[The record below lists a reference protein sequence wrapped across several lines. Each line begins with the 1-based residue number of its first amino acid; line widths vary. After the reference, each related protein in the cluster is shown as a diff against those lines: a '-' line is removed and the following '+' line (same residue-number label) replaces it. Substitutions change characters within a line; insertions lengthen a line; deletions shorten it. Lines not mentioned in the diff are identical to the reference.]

1 MTGRLDDKVILI
13 SGAGG
18 GLGSAQA
25 RLMAKEGAKII
36 AANLQEDP
44 IIAANQPSDTLWK
57 RTLTLVDNINQNGGE
72 AIAVPLDVTKEQNW
86 IDVVAESEKVFGKLD
101 VLSNNAGIYYHA
113 GLLEHT
119 VEKFHQIV
127 NINQLGVL
135 LGMKVVIPAMKRAG
149 GGSIINIASIY
160 GISGAGLSTAYQS
173 TKGAVRL
180 MTKSAAMEFVGNNI
194 RINAICPGMFDTN
207 LFESSVPKED
217 WEAMISLV
225 PMKRFGNPDEI
236 AYGAIFLASDESS
249 FMTGTDLVI
258 DGGYTCP

>member
-1 MTGRLDDKVILI
+1 MTGRLENKVILI

-18 GLGSAQA
+18 GLGNEQA
-25 RLMAKEGAKII
+25 RLMAKEGAKIV

-44 IIAANQPSDTLWK
+44 IIAPNQPSDSLWK
-57 RTLTLVDNINQNGGE
+57 RTLTLVDDINHNGGE
-72 AIAVPLDVTKEQNW
+72 AIAVPLDVTKEEDW
-86 IDVVAESEKVFGKLD
+86 ISAVAESENKFGRLD
-101 VLSNNAGIYYHA
+101 VLSNNAGIYYHI

-127 NINQLGVL
+127 DINQLGVL
-135 LGMKVVIPAMKRAG
+135 LGMKSVIPSMQRVG
-149 GGSIINIASIY
+149 GGSIINFASIY
-160 GISGAGLSTAYQS
+160 GISGAGFSTAYQS

-180 MTKSAAMEFVGNNI
+180 MTKSAAMEFVADNI

-217 WEAMISLV
+217 WDSMISLV
-225 PMKRFGNPDEI
+225 PMKRFGKPHEI
-236 AYGAIFLASDESS
+236 AYGVIFLASDESS
-249 FMTGTDLVI
+249 FMTGADLVI

>member
-1 MTGRLDDKVILI
+1 MTGRLEKKVVLI

-18 GLGSAQA
+18 GLGSEQA
-25 RLMAKEGAKII
+25 RLMAKEGAKIV

-44 IIAANQPSDTLWK
+44 IITPNQPPDGLWK
-57 RTLTLVDNINQNGGE
+57 KTLALVDNINQNGGE
-72 AIAVPLDVTKEQNW
+72 AIAVSLDVTKEQDW
-86 IDVVAESEKVFGKLD
+86 IDVVSESEITFGSLD

-135 LGMKVVIPAMKRAG
+135 LGMKTAIPAMQRAG
-149 GGSIINIASIY
+149 GGSIINFSSIY

-180 MTKSAAMEFVGNNI
+180 MTRSAAMEFVEDNI
-194 RINAICPGMFDTN
+194 RINTICPGMFDTN
-207 LFESSVPKED
+207 LFESSIPKEA
-217 WEAMISLV
+217 WEPLISLV
-225 PMKRFGNPDEI
+225 PMKRFGKPHEI

>member
-1 MTGRLDDKVILI
+1 MADRLENKVILI

-18 GLGSAQA
+18 GLGNEQA
-25 RLMAKEGAKII
+25 RLMAKEGAKIV
-36 AANLQEDP
+36 AANLQVDSIVAP
-44 IIAANQPSDTLWK
+44 NQPSDGLWK
-57 RTLTLVDNINQNGGE
+57 RTLALVDDINHNGGE
-72 AIAVPLDVTKEQNW
+72 AIAVPLDVTKEEDW
-86 IDVVAESEKVFGKLD
+86 ISAVAESENRFGRLD

-127 NINQLGVL
+127 DINQLGVL
-135 LGMKVVIPAMKRAG
+135 LGMKSVIPAMQRVG

-180 MTKSAAMEFVGNNI
+180 MTKSAAMEFVADNI
-194 RINAICPGMFDTN
+194 RINTICPGMFDTN

-217 WEAMISLV
+217 WDSMISLV
-225 PMKRFGNPDEI
+225 PMKRFGKPHEI
-236 AYGAIFLASDESS
+236 AYGAIFLASNESS
-249 FMTGTDLVI
+249 FMTGADLVI